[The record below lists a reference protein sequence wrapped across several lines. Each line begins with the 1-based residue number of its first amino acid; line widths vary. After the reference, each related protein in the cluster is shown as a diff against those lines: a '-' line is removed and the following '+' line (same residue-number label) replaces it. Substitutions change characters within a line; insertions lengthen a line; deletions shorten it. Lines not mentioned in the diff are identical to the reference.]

1 MSGIT
6 ERDLDRPLW
15 GAEAIGHEANV
26 VDEAGEVNVKKT
38 MRLLEQGLLPGQR
51 SVAFGLRRPAAFAAY
66 SRATPRDRWPPKTR
80 AAAVATRRLGAMI

>member
-38 MRLLEQGLLPGQR
+38 MRLLEQGLLPGTKVGRLWTSTPRRIR
-51 SVAFGLRRPAAFAAY
+51 SVFAGDAA
-66 SRATPRDRWPPKTR
+66 
-80 AAAVATRRLGAMI
+80 